1 MMNTKGNKM
10 EVITVKVMAREDKG
24 GKIFVTV
31 EANDVEIVLAAD
43 KVHVYLDPELPC
55 RNSDKGVQVW
65 R

>member
-1 MMNTKGNKM
+1 M